1 MTEQVGGMPAGE
13 GEMPQG
19 DGQEVTFDG
28 WLSSQDEMVRGL
40 IDGHVNG
47 LKSALDSERS
57 QRKELQKSLK
67 EAMKTV
73 EADSEAKS
81 RLDAIAE
88 QMSLYERQTAFY
100 ETAVSAGVTNLK
112 LAWLAAREADAI
124 NRDGIVDMQR
134 LQTAYPELF
143 KKQAPA
149 PGNAGA
155 GTQTPPANGA
165 VSFDDVIRR
174 KAGVIN

>member
-1 MTEQVGGMPAGE
+1 MDVQQAGGTPAPD
-13 GEMPQG
+13 GEMPQ
-19 DGQEVTFDG
+19 DGQEVTFDS
-28 WLSSQDEMVRGL
+28 WLTSQDETVKGL
-40 IDGHVNG
+40 IDSHVSG
-47 LKSALDSERS
+47 LKSALDSERN

-67 EAMKTV
+67 ETAKAV
-73 EADSEAKS
+73 AEDSEAKS

-100 ETAVSAGVTNLK
+100 ETAVAAGVTNLK

-124 NRDGIVDMQR
+124 SKDGIVNLQQ

-143 KKQAPA
+143 KKQSPA

-155 GTQTPPANGA
+155 GTQTPPNGA
-165 VSFDDVIRR
+165 GQSMDDVIRR
-174 KAGVIN
+174 KIGAM